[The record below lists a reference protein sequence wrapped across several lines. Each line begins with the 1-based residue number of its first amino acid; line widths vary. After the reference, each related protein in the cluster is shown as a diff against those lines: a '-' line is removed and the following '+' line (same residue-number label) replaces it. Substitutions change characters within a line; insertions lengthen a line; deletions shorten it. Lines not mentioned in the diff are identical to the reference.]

1 MEPSPSLSPSAP
13 PPSAGDPGRVGPY
26 TVLAR
31 FRESA
36 GAVQYVARDGD
47 GARAVVTVPRPELAG
62 LPAFRRRFVA
72 EYRLAELLAGRWVP
86 QPLGIGEGDAAGDG
100 EGPGLWT
107 ATAYVPALTLG
118 EAVALAG
125 PLPEKTVRVLGAGL
139 AESLSR
145 VHATGTVLHGLAPD
159 TVLLAADGPRLT
171 AFGAL
176 GAAAAAEARP
186 GGQLSVRLGY
196 LTPEQAAG
204 EEPGPSAD
212 VFVLGL
218 LLAYAATGTAPLP
231 DASDIATAEPD
242 LTAVPEALRP
252 VIAECLA
259 KAPGARPTASRVATA
274 LALEG
279 AASLARPGWLP
290 DRVVTAIGERD
301 SRTAWLK
308 APADRV
314 PEDRVPDPGPRPGQ
328 HSPAAAPALP
338 PAPAEAPGAAPGDGL
353 DARTMRVG
361 RTGPQRTPGDR
372 VTTELVAARPPAP
385 PVPPTPPAAPA
396 PAPAQAPAAA
406 SRATAPVSRRALFT
420 GAGAG
425 LAGAVLGGGVVAFAS
440 GGEERPA
447 PKPAARR
454 RPAVPGLPPEPRWAY
469 THEATPRGVLNAT
482 VWRERTLV
490 LTSDAHTTAVDLT
503 TGRRL
508 WRATG
513 SASAAAALPAGDDL
527 LLVVTATEFQWLSP
541 KDGTVAHRAPHGP
554 GGLTVSSV
562 AGQAGTAV
570 WFTATAGAATH
581 LVAYDAVRRKELWR
595 APVPAGR
602 PPHTPVYAVVAV
614 RPDGVVVRQDP
625 ESVTPAQRKAA
636 KGLAVFTS
644 YDRVVGKRQWF
655 RPFGTAL
662 PTAPAVGDASG
673 RLFVPVG
680 DELHAYDTRSR
691 ALLWRLEGA
700 AAVAGAPPFVF
711 GGGALHDTT
720 LYVANRS
727 QTVYAVDPATGRP
740 RWQRGTEAPPR
751 PKAPQV
757 TVGAGGRVV
766 LAADGTQVTAFGA
779 ADGRRLWKFQD
790 AGVQGPGGTETF
802 APYTA
807 LAAGPRTVVV
817 RRDRT
822 FYALPVG

>member
-13 PPSAGDPGRVGPY
+13 SSGGDPGRVGPY

-31 FRESA
+31 CRESA

-86 QPLGIGEGDAAGDG
+86 QPLGIAEGDATGDG

-204 EEPGPSAD
+204 EEPGPPAD

-308 APADRV
+308 APARRA
-314 PEDRVPDPGPRPGQ
+314 PQDRVPDPVPRPEQ
-328 HSPAAAPALP
+328 PSPA
-338 PAPAEAPGAAPGDGL
+338 APAEASAAAPGDGL
-353 DARTMRVG
+353 DARTVRVG
-361 RTGPQRTPGDR
+361 RVGPQRTSGDR
-372 VTTELVAARPPAP
+372 GTTELVAARPPAP
-385 PVPPTPPAAPA
+385 PTPPAPPAPPASAAPA
-396 PAPAQAPAAA
+396 PA
-406 SRATAPVSRRALFT
+406 SRAAAPVSRRALFT
-420 GAGAG
+420 GIGAG
-425 LAGAVLGGGVVAFAS
+425 LAGAVLGGGVVALAS
-440 GGEERPA
+440 GGEEPTA
-447 PKPAARR
+447 PRPAARR

-469 THEATPRGVLNAT
+469 THEATPGGVLNAT

-490 LTSDAHTTAVDLT
+490 LTSDAHTTAVDLA
-503 TGRRL
+503 TGERL
-508 WRATG
+508 WRAAG
-513 SASAAAALPAGDDL
+513 SGSPAAALPAGDGL
-527 LLVVTATEFQWLSP
+527 LLVVTPTELRWLSA
-541 KDGTVAHRAPHGP
+541 KDGTVAHRAPHGT
-554 GGLTVSSV
+554 GGLAVSSV
-562 AGQAGTAV
+562 AGQAGTTV
-570 WFTATAGAATH
+570 WFTATAGAATR

-614 RPDGVVVRQDP
+614 RPDGVVVRQDA

-644 YDRVVGKRQWF
+644 YDRVTGARQWF

-680 DELHAYDTRSR
+680 DDLHAYDTRSR

-720 LYVANRS
+720 LYVANRF
-727 QTVYAVDPATGRP
+727 QTVYALDPATGRP

-751 PKAPQV
+751 PKVPGV
-757 TVGAGGRVV
+757 TVGAGGRLV

-790 AGVQGPGGTETF
+790 AGVREPGGQETS

-807 LAAGPRTVVV
+807 LAAGPRTVLV